1 MDQLLLICLQYPI
14 GISHFLCFSHPNS
27 SKNISCSCSSNRY
40 SRTSRCRTF
49 KEDAHT
55 MGAMSQGLPRLCLQ
69 GVRCLISLRTT
80 TAIACIQAH
89 CWITLRFRI
98 TPLSIST
105 TATVFLHSHSI
116 PLRELHTQIPN
127 TCKGSRTSSNSY
139 SSSSNSNM
147 LFALLH
153 NYLLKNSNSPS
164 VLSCR
169 RSSTSWRT
177 TSSEI
182 SRVSRI
188 NSTARQKPS
197 WVAQRKVY
205 KGRICSNHN

>member
-1 MDQLLLICLQYPI
+1 
-14 GISHFLCFSHPNS
+14 
-27 SKNISCSCSSNRY
+27 
-40 SRTSRCRTF
+40 
-49 KEDAHT
+49 

-80 TAIACIQAH
+80 TAIAWIQAH

-98 TPLSIST
+98 TPRSIQTTT
-105 TATVFLHSHSI
+105 TAFLHSNSI
-116 PLRELHTQIPN
+116 HLLQLHIQIPN
-127 TCKGSRTSSNSY
+127 TCKDSRTI
-139 SSSSNSNM
+139 SSNSNSNM
-147 LFALLH
+147 PFALL
-153 NYLLKNSNSPS
+153 YLLKNSNLPN

-182 SRVSRI
+182 LRVSRI

-197 WVAQRKVY
+197 WAAQRKVS
-205 KGRICSNHN
+205 KGKICSNHN